1 MSGCIAPLPA
11 GREQCGKPCE
21 PGSMFCRRHEAA
33 PAARRGGWL
42 SAERRRRQLA
52 QQDRRLDAS
61 NVATRLWIGGEP
73 PFDRDLP
80 DFDLLVL
87 CAQELQPER
96 PAFHGMVFRCP
107 IPDANLD
114 IQQLTTAVLAGKAVG
129 DALIAGNRVL
139 VTCAM
144 GLNRSAFVA
153 SLALARTTRMSADEI
168 IRLMRSKRS
177 PLAMSNAY
185 FRSCLRRLVSRRA
198 TGTQ

>member
-21 PGSMFCRRHEAA
+21 PGSMFCRWHEKA
-33 PAARRGGWL
+33 PAGRRGGWL
-42 SAERRRRQLA
+42 SAERRRRKLA
-52 QQDRRLDAS
+52 QDHKLDAS
-61 NVATRLWIGGEP
+61 NIATRLWVGGEP

-87 CAQELQPER
+87 CAQEIQPER

-107 IPDANLD
+107 IPDARLD
-114 IQQLTTAVLAGKAVG
+114 IPQLTTAVLAGKAVG
-129 DALIAGNRVL
+129 DALIAGSRVL

-144 GLNRSAFVA
+144 GLNRSAFIA
-153 SLALARTTRMSADEI
+153 SLAIARTTRMTADEI
-168 IRLMRSKRS
+168 IRLIRMRRS

-185 FRSCLRRLVSRRA
+185 FRACLRRIVKRS
-198 TGTQ
+198 TGTR